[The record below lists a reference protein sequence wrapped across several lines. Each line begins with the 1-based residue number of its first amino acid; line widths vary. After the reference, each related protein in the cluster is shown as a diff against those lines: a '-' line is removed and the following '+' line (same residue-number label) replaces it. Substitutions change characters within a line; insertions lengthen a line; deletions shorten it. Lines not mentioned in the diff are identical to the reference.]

1 MLFSCSLPDCLNYY
15 LFSSIL
21 LLYFKHKVSYFSS
34 YDHYRLCHIVF
45 ACCMQ
50 TTWFCS
56 FQMAHLSEKQ
66 MFLFSSQPTREL
78 FSFRCILL
86 QTMFLYKNK
95 YYFRVPWEID
105 GRCKKIPVLVKLL
118 VNLDINVE

>member
-56 FQMAHLSEKQ
+56 FQMPHLSEKQ

-86 QTMFLYKNK
+86 QTMFLYKNII
-95 YYFRVPWEID
+95 FGCL
-105 GRCKKIPVLVKLL
+105 GRSMAGARKFAVLVKLL